1 MVGVDRLLHSISIS
15 TILESESNV
24 NSQFNYLVDNY
35 LTNPLPVRKSRRAI
49 PARELMTQF
58 QLDLDLYTNGVWEFQ
73 PISILYITTMI
84 MHITTIFSGI
94 SNPIQSFILPS
105 LSSLAA
111 TQLHLFYH
119 AAGAL
124 STSRATIYR
133 RNQPFTLAKILREA
147 GSRPG

>member
-1 MVGVDRLLHSISIS
+1 MWITFTKYHLRQEV
-15 TILESESNV
+15 
-24 NSQFNYLVDNY
+24 
-35 LTNPLPVRKSRRAI
+35 
-49 PARELMTQF
+49 PARDPCPGTHDPL

-133 RNQPFTLAKILREA
+133 RNQPFTLAKILRLA